1 MSQTH
6 DIARYSRGIQR
17 GSRDAFTV
25 LLLVSII
32 MHNDLSCIAV
42 LVRA

>member
-6 DIARYSRGIQR
+6 DIGRYSREIQR
-17 GSRDAFTV
+17 DSRAAFTV